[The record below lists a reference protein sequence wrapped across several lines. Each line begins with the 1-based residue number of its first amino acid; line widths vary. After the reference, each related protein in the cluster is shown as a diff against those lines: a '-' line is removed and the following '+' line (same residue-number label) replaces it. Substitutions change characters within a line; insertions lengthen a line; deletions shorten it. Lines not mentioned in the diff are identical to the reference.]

1 MIGPRTAPATLAAMN
16 DCLQM
21 TSCAMFKLN
30 FCWKLS
36 YPPPT
41 PTTSNGRIYRVCC
54 RKWLVFMWCRDVCTH
69 THTSFYA
76 PLPMWTK
83 TLILHTLLS
92 TILFVYQFSIV
103 CHMASWIRISI
114 GLCNRLLLLQRQ
126 IIHWIIAYFFINWVF
141 TKLQWNL
148 NQNTDPFIQEHALK
162 CPSNGGH
169 YIQDLIT

>member
-69 THTSFYA
+69 THTLASTLHCQCEQKHLYYIHFCQRFFLFINLVLFAIWRHESESALVYVIACCFFSAKSF
-76 PLPMWTK
+76 TESS
-83 TLILHTLLS
+83 LIFL
-92 TILFVYQFSIV
+92 
-103 CHMASWIRISI
+103 SI
-114 GLCNRLLLLQRQ
+114 GSLRNFNE
-126 IIHWIIAYFFINWVF
+126 IWIKTRTLSFKNM
-141 TKLQWNL
+141 
-148 NQNTDPFIQEHALK
+148 H
-162 CPSNGGH
+162 
-169 YIQDLIT
+169 